1 MEPQAYTR
9 PLDSR
14 VRFFSNYRERA
25 LGLTS
30 VILAG
35 KRDSRPHFPTSF
47 CENGVVAKTSP
58 RKVGDLVFSETR
70 KGLAIIVQNNC
81 INFVADKE

>member
-1 MEPQAYTR
+1 M
-9 PLDSR
+9 
-14 VRFFSNYRERA
+14 

-58 RKVGDLVFSETR
+58 RNVGDLVFSESQ
-70 KGLAIIVQNNC
+70 KGIAINIQKDCVK
-81 INFVADKE
+81 FVAHKE